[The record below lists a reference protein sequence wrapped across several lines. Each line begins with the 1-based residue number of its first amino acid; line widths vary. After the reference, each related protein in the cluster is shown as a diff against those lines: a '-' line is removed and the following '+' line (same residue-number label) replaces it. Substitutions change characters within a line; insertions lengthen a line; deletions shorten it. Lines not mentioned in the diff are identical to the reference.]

1 MQSVPKHRIE
11 SLLVDILEIILRLRS
26 IMKTTMSKQQPQE
39 EWLELVAAQVAE
51 LRFGVVQVLVHDG
64 RVVQIDRT
72 EKLRLDNP
80 EPRTS

>member
-1 MQSVPKHRIE
+1 MF
-11 SLLVDILEIILRLRS
+11 LLIVKNSIDILEIILRLRS

>member
-1 MQSVPKHRIE
+1 MIE
-11 SLLVDILEIILRLRS
+11 ITLRLRPE
-26 IMKTTMSKQQPQE
+26 MKTALSMQSQE

>member
-1 MQSVPKHRIE
+1 MIE
-11 SLLVDILEIILRLRS
+11 ITLRLRPE
-26 IMKTTMSKQQPQE
+26 MKTALSMQSQE
-39 EWLELVAAQVAE
+39 EWLELVASQVAK